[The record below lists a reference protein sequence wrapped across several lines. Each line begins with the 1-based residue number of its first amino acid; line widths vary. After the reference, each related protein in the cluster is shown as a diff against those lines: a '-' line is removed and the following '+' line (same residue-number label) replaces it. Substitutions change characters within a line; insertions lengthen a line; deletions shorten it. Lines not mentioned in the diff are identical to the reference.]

1 MAGSSITVSRSNK
14 EIKGDLKKE
23 VILTITCA
31 SDDANG
37 TVPNLTLNGMSDYVL
52 AELKPIPDGATP
64 PTAAFSAIIEDSDG
78 AEVFDSGNIVTVA
91 ADPIA
96 AKQPIGGHTGHPA
109 GMYPRMEDGMV
120 FKLVTTADHAVAA
133 NLGNSKDIVFKA
145 RLERK

>member
-37 TVPNLTLNGMSDYVL
+37 TVPNLTLNALDDYVM
-52 AELKPIPDGATP
+52 AELKPIPDAVTP
-64 PTAAFSAIIEDSDG
+64 PTAAFSAILVDADG
-78 AEVFDSGNIVTVA
+78 SEVFDSG
-91 ADPIA
+91 DIA
-96 AKQPIGGHTGHPA
+96 AGSTDIIGGHTGHPA
-109 GMYPRMEDGMV
+109 GMYPRMESVMT
-120 FKLVTTADHAVAA
+120 FKLVTTANHAVAA
-133 NLGNSKDIVFKA
+133 NLGNSKDIVFKM

>member
-14 EIKGDLKKE
+14 EIQGDIKKE

-37 TVPNLTLNGMSDYVL
+37 QVPNLTLNGMSDYVL
-52 AELKPIPDGATP
+52 AELKPIPDGTTP
-64 PTAAFSAIIEDSDG
+64 PTAAFSAIIVDSDG
-78 AEVFDSGNIVTVA
+78 SEVFDSGNIATGA
-91 ADPIA
+91 TDI
-96 AKQPIGGHTGHPA
+96 IGGHTGHPA